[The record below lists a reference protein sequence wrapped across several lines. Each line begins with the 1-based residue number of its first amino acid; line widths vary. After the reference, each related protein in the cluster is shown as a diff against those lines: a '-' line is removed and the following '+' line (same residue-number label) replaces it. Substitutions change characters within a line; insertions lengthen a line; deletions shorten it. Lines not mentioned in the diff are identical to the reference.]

1 MDFFGVMWLSEVTA
15 SSRQT
20 VQKFMRRRD
29 LNVANLQLL
38 FKVLNKSRDVL
49 TIALLHFSATQRFC
63 PRKRPLNH
71 SRTTNIHP

>member
-29 LNVANLQLL
+29 LNVATLRL
-38 FKVLNKSRDVL
+38 F
-49 TIALLHFSATQRFC
+49 
-63 PRKRPLNH
+63 
-71 SRTTNIHP
+71 